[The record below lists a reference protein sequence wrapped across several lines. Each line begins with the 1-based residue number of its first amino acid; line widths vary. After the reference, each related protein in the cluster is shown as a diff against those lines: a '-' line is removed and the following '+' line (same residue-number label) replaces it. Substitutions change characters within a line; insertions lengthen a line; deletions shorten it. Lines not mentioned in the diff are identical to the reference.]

1 MARLQVHRMAT
12 KGRRAIRQ
20 ASFAVMQSFGCALA
34 EGGVTCNPL
43 VAFFLAEVPVNNTT
57 DRIEK
62 QVLLKASRERVWR
75 ALSEAEQF
83 GTWFGVR
90 FDGPFVEGERL
101 TGRIAPTQV
110 DEEVAAMQTPYE
122 GTPFE
127 WLIETIEP
135 MQRIAFRWHPFGID
149 KTIDYS
155 SEPMTLIVFELHDAP
170 EGILLTVTESG
181 FDKLPPERRA
191 KAFAA
196 NEGGWGHQMELIRKY
211 LALH

>member
-1 MARLQVHRMAT
+1 MHAD
-12 KGRRAIRQ
+12 
-20 ASFAVMQSFGCALA
+20 
-34 EGGVTCNPL
+34 
-43 VAFFLAEVPVNNTT
+43 T

-62 QVLLKASRERVWR
+62 QVLLKATREHVWR

-101 TGRIAPTQV
+101 TGRITPTQV
-110 DEEVAAMQTPYE
+110 DAEVATMQKPYE

-127 WLIETIEP
+127 WEIEKIEP
-135 MQRIAFRWHPFGID
+135 MRRIAFRWHPFGID

-155 SEPMTLIVFELHDAP
+155 GEPMTLIVFELHDAP
-170 EGILLTVTESG
+170 GGILLTVTESG
-181 FDKLPPERRA
+181 FDRLPPERRA

-196 NEGGWGHQMELIRKY
+196 NEGGWTHQMKLIEKY
-211 LALH
+211 LTLH